1 MRKYPISGW
10 GLYPIVKACKSK
22 ARYSQDLV
30 DLALG
35 KKPMLPQGNCRSY
48 GDACL
53 FDRVVSTLP
62 LNHLLSFDPAT
73 GILCAEAGITLDEI
87 IRFALPRGWFLPVTP
102 GTKFPTLGGCI
113 AADVHG
119 KNHHGEG
126 AISSFVVQLDMV
138 LAGGSQVR
146 CSPRTNSD
154 LFRATLGGM
163 GLTGFIY
170 AVALR
175 LRKVSSAYIRVRSV
189 KTASLAETCSVLE
202 ETGAGY
208 LYSVAWVD
216 CLSRG
221 GRSGRGLV
229 ILGNHAPADELGS
242 KTPLRLHSAGKPF
255 LPFHLPR
262 LAINRWSVR
271 IFNAFYYHKQLRRSG
286 EVLVHY
292 DRFFFPLDAVG
303 HWNRIYGRCGFLQ
316 YQFVVP
322 LAGGGEI
329 VKEIVRS
336 IAACGLAPSLAVL
349 KILGPRQG
357 GLLSFPMPGYTMA
370 LDFQVGDG
378 AIIPRLRE
386 LDELV
391 LQAGGR
397 IYLAKDAI
405 LQRPNFEAMYP
416 GLEEFRRIKRRY
428 DPENLFRS
436 HQSERLGIS

>member
-1 MRKYPISGW
+1 MRKYSISGW
-10 GLYPIVKACKSK
+10 GLYPVVEAYKSN

-30 DLALG
+30 DFALG
-35 KKPMLPQGNCRSY
+35 KSPMLPQGNCRSY

-53 FDRVVSTLP
+53 FDRVVSTLS

-73 GILCAEAGITLDEI
+73 GILRAEAGITLDEI

-102 GTKFPTLGGCI
+102 GTKSPTLGGCI

-119 KNHHGEG
+119 KNHHREG
-126 AISSFVVQLDMV
+126 TISSFVVQLEMV
-138 LAGGSQVR
+138 LADGSQVC
-146 CSPRTNSD
+146 CSPRTHGD

-175 LRKVSSAYIRVRSV
+175 LRKVSSAYIRTRSI
-189 KTASLAETCSVLE
+189 KTLGLAETCAVLE
-202 ETGAGY
+202 ETGQGY
-208 LYSVAWVD
+208 LYSVAWID
-216 CLSRG
+216 CRPRG
-221 GRSGRGLV
+221 GKSGRGLV
-229 ILGNHAPADELGS
+229 ILGNHAPADDLGS
-242 KTPLRLHSAGKPF
+242 HTPLRLHAATKPS

-262 LAINRWSVR
+262 WAISRWSVR
-271 IFNAFYYHKQLRRSG
+271 VFNEFYYHKQLRRSR
-286 EVLVHY
+286 EALVHY
-292 DRFFFPLDAVG
+292 DRFFYPLDAIG
-303 HWNRIYGRCGFLQ
+303 RWNRIYGRCGFLQ

-329 VKEIVRS
+329 VKEVMRS
-336 IAACGLAPSLAVL
+336 IATCGMVPSLAVL
-349 KILGPRQG
+349 KIFGPRNG

-378 AIIPRLRE
+378 AIISRLRK

-405 LQRPNFEAMYP
+405 LERPNFEAMYP

-428 DPENLFRS
+428 DPQNLFRS